1 MKFGFKTSMKAFSL
15 SAALILLLS
24 VVLSACGSS
33 KESAASPSAS
43 ATPSGPVKLTVAV
56 RANPNNQDLETNGL
70 TKKIEQMNN
79 VDLDFVVLPSKLED
93 AIAKLQLM
101 VSSGEKLPDVINMSG
116 IDDAIVFDYATK
128 GIFVKLDDYYKK
140 ADLTPN
146 LSKLPQKDRDSIIN
160 GSKMPDGKIYTVPSY
175 SPLLWNEGAYR
186 SWINSAWLEKLN
198 LKAPTTTDELVTVLK
213 AFAEKDPNGNGKK
226 DEIGI
231 VGNQQGW
238 ATSVIP
244 TIMNAFIFAN
254 PDKGYFTV
262 NNGKVIPAFTQP
274 EWKQGLEFMNQL
286 VKDGLLSK
294 LSFTQD
300 NTQMKALIN
309 VKGGMAGIVTGG
321 SYSNFINTELLNK
334 MVLLNPLKGPKGVS
348 YATYN
353 PITPVSSW
361 FVTKD
366 SKTPDIAFK
375 VGQTFFDPEIALINR
390 YGEKGVDF
398 SNDPAVLDKYDFGGA
413 KPGVAILNTQ
423 YWNNPQNKGWQTWS
437 PHFLDGNL
445 INESAVSKEKVDP
458 LAPPNFRPQ
467 FNEVYPKSFPK
478 EFITRLPYTAD
489 EMKKISEP
497 KTLIGKYVVDTA
509 IEFIVGNKPL
519 SQWDSYLAEL
529 DKMGLPSLVAANQAA
544 YDRSK

>member
-1 MKFGFKTSMKAFSL
+1 MKLGSKTSMKAFSL

-24 VVLSACGSS
+24 VVLTACGSS
-33 KESAASPSAS
+33 KESTASPSAS
-43 ATPSGPVKLTVAV
+43 ATPSGPVKLTIAV
-56 RANPNNQDLETNGL
+56 RANPNIQDLETNGL

-93 AIAKLQLM
+93 AIAKVQLM
-101 VSSGEKLPDVINMSG
+101 VSSGEKLPDVINMTG
-116 IDDAIVFDYATK
+116 IDESIVFDFATK
-128 GIFVKLDDYYKK
+128 GVFVKLDDYFKK

-146 LSKLPQKDRDSIIN
+146 FAKLPQGDKDRIIS
-160 GSKMPDGKIYTVPSY
+160 GSKMPDGKIYTLPSY
-175 SPLLWNEGAYR
+175 GPLLWNEGAYR
-186 SWINSAWLEKLN
+186 TWINSAWLEKLN

-226 DEIGI
+226 DEIGLI
-231 VGNQQGW
+231 GNQTGW

-244 TIMNAFIFAN
+244 FVMNAFIPAN
-254 PDKGYFTV
+254 PDKSNFIVSG
-262 NNGKVIPAFTQP
+262 GKVVPAFTQP
-274 EWKQGLEFMNQL
+274 EWKQGLEFMNKL
-286 VKDGLLSK
+286 VNDGLLSK

-300 NTQMKALIN
+300 NAQMKALIN

-334 MVLLNPLKGPKGVS
+334 MVLLNPIKGPKGVG

-353 PITPVSSW
+353 PITPVPTW
-361 FVTKD
+361 YVTKD
-366 SKTPDIAFK
+366 SKYPDIAFK
-375 VGQTFFDPEIALINR
+375 VGQTFYDPEIALINR

-398 SNDPAVLDKYDFGGA
+398 SNDPAVLEKYDFGGA
-413 KPGVAILNTQ
+413 KPGIAITNSQ

-445 INESAVSKEKVDP
+445 LNESTINKEKVDP

-467 FNEVYPKSFPK
+467 FNAEYPKYFPK

-489 EMKKISEP
+489 ELKKISES
-497 KTLIGKYVVDTA
+497 KTLIAKYVGDTA
-509 IEFIVGNKPL
+509 VAFIVGNKPL
-519 SQWDSYLAEL
+519 ADWDKYLAEL
-529 DKMGLPSLVAANQAA
+529 DKMGLKDLVATNQAA
-544 YDRSK
+544 YDRAK